1 MPKKIL
7 SSKKEFKEES
17 IIKDE
22 EKNPLDEEKNPLNEG
37 IESQVERSLEDFG
50 QQIRDTR
57 ITNNLSLES
66 VSGHLHISVKIL
78 EAIEEGKPEKGPT
91 PVFFRGLVRTYC
103 QFLELDKTEF
113 IDKIDKKLREFG
125 EEEKI
130 SVKTLKPVFSVSD
143 SFPIRNILTMV
154 GIIIGCSLIYYSFFT
169 ATIVDKATDKI
180 TNLNLENDK
189 TLTEIKI
196 KEKTLKKSQDKIYK
210 KEKKPK
216 KSQIKENISFIE
228 KQEKRIESPVTK
240 KVNYEPLTIEVE
252 ASRGTWISLAI
263 DDLDTQ
269 DYRIGTDEIKQWI
282 ANNKFVL
289 TIGNTKVV
297 RVLLNG
303 REIETNRDHDLL
315 SNWLIDSNF
324 LP

>member
-7 SSKKEFKEES
+7 SDKKEFKEKS
-17 IIKDE
+17 IIEDE
-22 EKNPLDEEKNPLNEG
+22 EKNPLDEE
-37 IESQVERSLEDFG
+37 ITSQVEKSLEDFG
-50 QQIRDTR
+50 KQIRETR
-57 ITNNLSLES
+57 ISNNLSLES

-78 EAIEEGKPEKGPT
+78 EAIEEGNPEKGPT

-103 QFLELDKTEF
+103 QFLELDKDEF
-113 IDKIDKKLREFG
+113 IDKIDKKLKEFG
-125 EEEKI
+125 EDEKI
-130 SVKTLKPVFSVSD
+130 NIKPLKPVFSVSD
-143 SFPIRNILTMV
+143 SFPIRNILAFV
-154 GIIIGCSLIYYSFFT
+154 GILIVSSLIYYSFFT
-169 ATIVDKATDKI
+169 ETKVDKAIDNI
-180 TNLNLENDK
+180 TNLNSKNDK
-189 TLTEIKI
+189 ILTEIKI
-196 KEKTLKKSQDKIYK
+196 KQKS
-210 KEKKPK
+210 PK
-216 KSQIKENISFIE
+216 KAQVKGNISLIE
-228 KQEKRIESPVTK
+228 KREKRIESPVTK

-252 ASRGTWISLAI
+252 ASKGTWISLAI